1 MTGLTGLRCDGCGA
15 TFFPVAD
22 RCPRCA
28 SPEIEL
34 VELATTGAVESR
46 TGGDGWA
53 IGEIRLDDG
62 VLVLAALDGDPVV
75 GDRVRHAPAD
85 VVRFERA

>member
-1 MTGLTGLRCDGCGA
+1 VKGVRCGRCRA
-15 TFFPVAD
+15 TFFPAAD

-28 SPEIEL
+28 GRDVAA
-34 VELATTGAVESR
+34 VELADRGAVESR

-53 IGEIRLDDG
+53 IGEVRLDDG
-62 VLVLAALDGDPVV
+62 VLVLAALADDVAV
-75 GDRVRHAPAD
+75 GDRVRHSPAA